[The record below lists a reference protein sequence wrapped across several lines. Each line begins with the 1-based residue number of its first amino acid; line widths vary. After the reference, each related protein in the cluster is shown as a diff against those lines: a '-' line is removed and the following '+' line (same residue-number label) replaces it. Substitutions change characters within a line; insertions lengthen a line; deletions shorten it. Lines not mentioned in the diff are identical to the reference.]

1 MAVSAAYLDTLKDLL
16 SPRGMISVRRM
27 FGGAGIYC
35 DGTIFGL
42 VADDVLHL
50 KVDETTRARFEAE
63 GCGPFQYQLGDGTMQ
78 SLASYHRAP
87 DRLVDEPDELLE
99 WARHAI
105 LASRRAASANPRPRQ
120 RPPGRRARK
129 SRTAPPR

>member
-1 MAVSAAYLDTLKDLL
+1 MAVSAAYLDMLKELL
-16 SPRGMISVRRM
+16 APIGIISVRRM
-27 FGGAGIYC
+27 FGGAGVYC

-63 GCGPFQYQLGDGTMQ
+63 GCGPFQYELGDGTMQ

-87 DRLVDEPDELLE
+87 DRLLDEPDELLD
-99 WARHAI
+99 WARQAI
-105 LASRRAASANPRPRQ
+105 LASRRAASAKPKPRSM
-120 RPPGRRARK
+120 GRGRGGRAR
-129 SRTAPPR
+129 T